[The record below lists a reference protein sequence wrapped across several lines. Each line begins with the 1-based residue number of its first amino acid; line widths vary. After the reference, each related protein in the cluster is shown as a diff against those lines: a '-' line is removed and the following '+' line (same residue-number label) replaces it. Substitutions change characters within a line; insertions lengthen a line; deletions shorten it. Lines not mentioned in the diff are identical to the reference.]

1 MVEKIL
7 NALKE
12 NNDKY
17 NSFGI
22 RTMYADHDYEAG
34 ESIPDSYDWDIEN
47 DVSTRETTGETLSG
61 ACAIEIAACN
71 YWLDGSDDEEVRAA
85 IEHALEMSKGYPG
98 SSVYLIAG
106 NGSEY
111 GNDPEEIIISSAEAL
126 LKIK

>member
-71 YWLDGSDDEEVRAA
+71 YWLDGS
-85 IEHALEMSKGYPG
+85 
-98 SSVYLIAG
+98 
-106 NGSEY
+106 EY